1 MVIKCSDSRSIRP
14 LKKDANAVTQD
25 ENKTNIKMPERSP
38 GEQPST
44 ESSAIK
50 EPLTKAASAKP
61 AKVSKPAD
69 RASAGKPK
77 QTQQGL
83 LWLLVL
89 LLMVVVAGLG
99 YWQWQ
104 AQSQTAALT
113 TDQSGQSKNLQH
125 WQQQQQSLSQK
136 LDDLTVANTA
146 AQRTMDAQ
154 QTDLKNN
161 QARMDKALVN
171 ALETMAKSQLDQGKV
186 LPQWQLAEAEYLLRL
201 ANQRLAMEQASESA
215 IALLKA
221 ADIIIRDSE
230 QVGTYGIRRA
240 IAADLAALTAVPS
253 VDVEGVYAR
262 LAALSGMAAQLTF
275 IPPRS
280 KPVVADKTPNVTT
293 EKTPEAVPKEAADWA
308 LSLWQGTKNVGASV
322 WGELKQLVK
331 VQSRA
336 QEQGQQLLTPA
347 AELLVR
353 MRIEMALS
361 QTQVALLRR
370 QQTIYD
376 QSLVGVKQL
385 LTQYYRSSDGVAQAM
400 HTQIDSLDKVKVLA
414 NMPNISGSLVALQG
428 FVATLHNAPMQP
440 LAGE

>member
-1 MVIKCSDSRSIRP
+1 VTEHQNK
-14 LKKDANAVTQD
+14 ANDNTP
-25 ENKTNIKMPERSP
+25 ENVAL
-38 GEQPST
+38 QPPSN
-44 ESSAIK
+44 
-50 EPLTKAASAKP
+50 TKAS
-61 AKVSKPAD
+61 KVSKPAD
-69 RASAGKPK
+69 RASAAKSKSSSGSSKS
-77 QTQQGL
+77 TQGL

-89 LLMVVVAGLG
+89 LLIVAVAGLG
-99 YWQWQ
+99 YGQWQ
-104 AQSQTAALT
+104 AQTQAATLT
-113 TDQSGQSKNLQH
+113 KDQSGQSKNLQQ
-125 WQQQQQSLSQK
+125 WQQQQKTLSK
-136 LDDLTVANTA
+136 KIDDLSVASSAT
-146 AQRTMDAQ
+146 Q
-154 QTDLKNN
+154 QAISTQQAYFTNN
-161 QARMDKALVN
+161 QQRMDEALAT
-171 ALETMAKSQLDQGKV
+171 ALESMAKTQLDQGKV

-240 IAADLAALTAVPS
+240 IAGDLAALTSVPS
-253 VDVEGVYAR
+253 VDVEGVYAQ
-262 LAALSGMAAQLTF
+262 LSALSGLAAQLTF

-280 KPVVADKTPNVTT
+280 EPLSKLAAANTAPQASSATIS
-293 EKTPEAVPKEAADWA
+293 EAAPAAVTVVSWTDTF
-308 LSLWQGTKNVGASV
+308 WQGIKDVGANV

-331 VQSRA
+331 VQSRTK
-336 QEQGQQLLTPA
+336 GDQQLLTPA

-385 LTQYYRSSDGVAQAM
+385 LSQYYRSGDAVAQAM
-400 HTQIDSLDKVKVLA
+400 YAQIDALDEVKVLT
-414 NMPNISGSLVALQG
+414 NMPNISGSLAALQG
-428 FVATLHNAPMQP
+428 FIATLHESPTEP

>member
-1 MVIKCSDSRSIRP
+1 
-14 LKKDANAVTQD
+14 VTQD
-25 ENKTNIKMPERSP
+25 QNKAN
-38 GEQPST
+38 
-44 ESSAIK
+44 
-50 EPLTKAASAKP
+50 TKVPDKGADPQTPNSKA
-61 AKVSKPAD
+61 AKVSKPLD
-69 RASAGKPK
+69 RASGVKPK
-77 QTQQGL
+77 QKSSAAQANTGL

-89 LLMVVVAGLG
+89 LLIATVAGLG

-104 AQSQTAALT
+104 AQSQRTALT
-113 TDQSGQSKNLQH
+113 SDQSGQSEDLQH
-125 WQQQQQSLSQK
+125 WQQQQQSLAQK
-136 LDDLTVANTA
+136 LGDLTAENDA
-146 AQRTMDAQ
+146 YQRTINAQ
-154 QTDLKNN
+154 QVDLKNN
-161 QARMDKALVN
+161 QKRMDQALAG
-171 ALETMAKSQLDQGKV
+171 ALEAMAKSQLDQGEV

-240 IAADLAALTAVPS
+240 IAEDLAALTAVPS
-253 VDVEGVYAR
+253 VDVEGVYAQ
-262 LAALSGMAAQLTF
+262 LAALSGLASKLTF

-280 KPVVADKTPNVTT
+280 EALATHKTPDLGLENGSVTAPAEEVKWT
-293 EKTPEAVPKEAADWA
+293 Q
-308 LSLWQGTKNVGASV
+308 SLWQDTKNAGASI
-322 WGELKQLVK
+322 WDELKQLVK
-331 VQSRA
+331 VQSRT
-336 QEQGQQLLTPA
+336 QEDQQLLTPA

-385 LTQYYRSSDGVAQAM
+385 LAQYYRPSDAVAQAIYA
-400 HTQIDSLDKVKVLA
+400 QIDVLDEVKVLV
-414 NMPNISGSLVALQG
+414 NMPNISGSLIALQG
-428 FVATLHNAPMQP
+428 FVATLHDTPTEP